1 MNRKKITTIAACL
14 IMALSLTACGSQTSQ
29 PGQEGQSSQPAQN
42 TQTADSSSVT
52 EQDLLDEENK
62 ILSENQELWEK
73 VFGAMDKNVTDSD
86 LSKNYGSTPL
96 KRQRISSLTRNTKL
110 CTQERKKYA
119 ILKTR

>member
-62 ILSENQELWEK
+62 ILSEW
-73 VFGAMDKNVTDSD
+73 
-86 LSKNYGSTPL
+86 
-96 KRQRISSLTRNTKL
+96 
-110 CTQERKKYA
+110 
-119 ILKTR
+119 